1 MIKLEHVVLASPE
14 QMEFIIEGMRNPM
27 NSWEKSDSEYLGCE
41 IDETDLAEW
50 FKRLRELFG
59 SLSKVVEPGKP
70 IKVTDYR
77 CHRDFYVRAEYT
89 YIPIFRRNMP
99 YHRRNF

>member
-1 MIKLEHVVLASPE
+1 MRMISGFGGNS
-14 QMEFIIEGMRNPM
+14 MEYDDILQALCDV
-27 NSWEKSDSEYLGCE
+27 WERVKE
-41 IDETDLAEW
+41 IMKKFAE
-50 FKRLRELFG
+50 RLRKLLGELIDI
-59 SLSKVVEPGKP
+59 EPGKP

-77 CHRDFYVRAEYT
+77 CYRDFYIRAEYT

>member
-1 MIKLEHVVLASPE
+1 MILWQGDVYNACPLIFFYYATTAFPLMRKIEKEAKLDE
-14 QMEFIIEGMRNPM
+14 QNLCGGTNYY
-27 NSWEKSDSEYLGCE
+27 KSDY
-41 IDETDLAEW
+41 I
-50 FKRLRELFG
+50 KY

-70 IKVTDYR
+70 INMTDYR

>member
-1 MIKLEHVVLASPE
+1 MD
-14 QMEFIIEGMRNPM
+14 MEYDDILQALCDVWERVKEIMR
-27 NSWEKSDSEYLGCE
+27 EF
-41 IDETDLAEW
+41 AERLRE
-50 FKRLRELFG
+50 FAERLRELFG

>member
-1 MIKLEHVVLASPE
+1 MD
-14 QMEFIIEGMRNPM
+14 MEYDDIFQTLCDVCERVKEAMMKFAEG
-27 NSWEKSDSEYLGCE
+27 
-41 IDETDLAEW
+41 
-50 FKRLRELFG
+50 LRELFRK
-59 SLSKVVEPGKP
+59 LSKVIEHGKP

-77 CHRDFYVRAEYT
+77 CHRDFYVRTEYT

>member
-1 MIKLEHVVLASPE
+1 MENVYLEVD
-14 QMEFIIEGMRNPM
+14 F
-27 NSWEKSDSEYLGCE
+27 EKYCKTCE
-41 IDETDLAEW
+41 HKDLDEKCDPCCECLDHDC
-50 FKRLRELFG
+50 
-59 SLSKVVEPGKP
+59 KP

>member
-1 MIKLEHVVLASPE
+1 MRDKQNKWKCVFTDAILGYAKIWNYD
-14 QMEFIIEGMRNPM
+14 EFLQTLCDVWKKVKEVMR
-27 NSWEKSDSEYLGCE
+27 KF
-41 IDETDLAEW
+41 AE
-50 FKRLRELFG
+50 RLRELFG

-70 IKVTDYR
+70 INPIKVTDYR
-77 CHRDFYVRAEYT
+77 CHRDFYVREEYT

>member
-1 MIKLEHVVLASPE
+1 MD
-14 QMEFIIEGMRNPM
+14 MEYDDILQTLCDV
-27 NSWEKSDSEYLGCE
+27 WEKVKEVMRKC
-41 IDETDLAEW
+41 AE
-50 FKRLRELFG
+50 RLRELFG
-59 SLSKVVEPGKP
+59 SLSKVVEPGNP
-70 IKVTDYR
+70 IKMTDYR

>member
-1 MIKLEHVVLASPE
+1 
-14 QMEFIIEGMRNPM
+14 MEYNDILQTLCDV
-27 NSWEKSDSEYLGCE
+27 WEKVKEVMRKF
-41 IDETDLAEW
+41 AE
-50 FKRLRELFG
+50 RLRELFG
-59 SLSKVVEPGKP
+59 KLIDIEPGKP
-70 IKVTDYR
+70 IKVTDYC

>member
-1 MIKLEHVVLASPE
+1 
-14 QMEFIIEGMRNPM
+14 MEYDDILQALCDV
-27 NSWEKSDSEYLGCE
+27 WERVKE
-41 IDETDLAEW
+41 IMKRFAE
-50 FKRLRELFG
+50 RIRELFREL
-59 SLSKVVEPGKP
+59 LSKVFEPGKP

-77 CHRDFYVRAEYT
+77 CHRDFYVRTEYT

>member
-1 MIKLEHVVLASPE
+1 MKICKVRPDHSTCSACLATQEMCNVVDDCSKCKLNTE
-14 QMEFIIEGMRNPM
+14 
-27 NSWEKSDSEYLGCE
+27 
-41 IDETDLAEW
+41 
-50 FKRLRELFG
+50 RLRELFG

>member
-1 MIKLEHVVLASPE
+1 MRMISGFGGNS
-14 QMEFIIEGMRNPM
+14 MEYDDILQALCDV
-27 NSWEKSDSEYLGCE
+27 WERVKE
-41 IDETDLAEW
+41 IMKKFAE
-50 FKRLRELFG
+50 RLRKLLGELIDI
-59 SLSKVVEPGKP
+59 EPGKP

-77 CHRDFYVRAEYT
+77 CYRDFYVRAEYT

>member
-1 MIKLEHVVLASPE
+1 
-14 QMEFIIEGMRNPM
+14 MEYDDILQALYDVWERVKEVMR
-27 NSWEKSDSEYLGCE
+27 EF
-41 IDETDLAEW
+41 AE
-50 FKRLRELFG
+50 RLRKLFG
-59 SLSKVVEPGKP
+59 KLMDIEPVKP

-77 CHRDFYVRAEYT
+77 CYRDFYVRAEYT

>member
-1 MIKLEHVVLASPE
+1 MDMEYDDILQTLCDVLEKVKEV
-14 QMEFIIEGMRNPM
+14 MR
-27 NSWEKSDSEYLGCE
+27 KF
-41 IDETDLAEW
+41 AE
-50 FKRLRELFG
+50 RLRELFG
-59 SLSKVVEPGKP
+59 KLLSKVFEPGKP

-77 CHRDFYVRAEYT
+77 CYRDFYVRAEYT